1 MKQHIFKKNM
11 IISRFGK
18 KYTIELIDNDVA
30 TLRNTNNQTLQIAEV
45 NTLLIEYQ
53 LDQLVIEESNC
64 DLNIKLLTE
73 KEVSRIRQIETYM
86 QFLDMQPHPRS
97 EASIK
102 LCIETCAL
110 TLNQS
115 LPDQPSVSTIRR
127 MHKKW
132 IENNKQAYYCLKN
145 PTRMATTACNPR
157 ISHEMRLL
165 IDDIIH
171 SVYLVQNGP
180 KRSRCYK
187 QLERRHKEL
196 KLDCRMVSRSTF
208 YREVNKI
215 EESTV
220 IRFRQGSVAATKFN
234 RSATKLIELSS
245 LFERC
250 EMDAVHVKMHLV
262 DSDNNI
268 IGTPIIFFVMDVF
281 SRVILGMHISLAGAE
296 TTHAAISALR
306 HAILPKPIEKYHY
319 LENEWECHGSPM
331 KLYVDSGS
339 SFINANF
346 DALLSQLTISRI
358 NGPSRQSW
366 RRPYVERFNRT
377 FRGKLEGLPGYLGKK
392 VDGFEYNKPGKAYAT
407 LTLDEFERIVC
418 HLIVDEYHNEPHSGL
433 NNLTPMQMWQKHIA
447 FQPPYVPK
455 NVGIF
460 DIFLSHQVTGTIQ
473 QLKGL
478 QFQKQFFNSKELH
491 QLYIDLKNKL
501 KEQKDITDMKVKF
514 YVDKSDATEIMV
526 HNPLTHTVFKVQNTR
541 QSSYGKSFEELKAP
555 PAHFVPNDA
564 KSRIAKITLEAEK
577 RKRVAARDKVKSTQ
591 PGADALSFENGLQPE
606 DLNSMLSKRNN
617 VSHSAINLNHAP
629 APNTSTDKQVTRKP
643 KIKIYK
649 NTQD

>member
-11 IISRFGK
+11 VITRVGQAYK
-18 KYTIELIDNDVA
+18 IESLDNDVA
-30 TLRNTNNQTLQIAEV
+30 TLRHINNQVLQIAEI
-45 NTLLIEYQ
+45 NTLLMEYQ
-53 LDQLVIEESNC
+53 LDQLVIEEPNC
-64 DLNIKLLTE
+64 DLNIKLLTD
-73 KEVSRIRQIETYM
+73 KEVSEIKHIETYM
-86 QFLDMQPHPRS
+86 HFLDMQPKPSS
-97 EASIK
+97 EASIQ

-110 TLNQS
+110 TLKQA
-115 LPDQPSVSTIRR
+115 LTDQPSVSTIRR
-127 MHKKW
+127 MYKKW
-132 IENNKQAYYCLKN
+132 LENDKKALYCIKN
-145 PTRMATTACNPR
+145 ASKISTTACNPR

-171 SVYLVQNGP
+171 SEYLVLNGP
-180 KRSRCYK
+180 KRSVCYMR
-187 QLERRHKEL
+187 LLRRHKEL
-196 KLDCRMVSRSTF
+196 KLNCKMVSRSTF

-220 IRFRQGSVAATKFN
+220 IRYRQGSAAATKYN

-250 EMDAVHVKMHLV
+250 EMDAVHVKIYLV

-268 IGTPIIFFVMDVF
+268 VGTPIIFFVMDVF

-306 HAILPKPIEKYHY
+306 HAILPKPVEKYDY
-319 LENEWECHGSPM
+319 LEHEWECHGSPM

-358 NGPSRQSW
+358 NGPSKQAW
-366 RRPYVERFNRT
+366 RRPHVERFNKT

-407 LTLDEFERIVC
+407 LTLEEFEKIVC

-433 NNLTPMQMWQKHIA
+433 NNLTPMQVWQKHIA

-478 QFQKQFFNSKELH
+478 QFKKQFFNSNELR
-491 QLYIDLKNKL
+491 QLYIVLDNKT
-501 KEQKDITDMKVKF
+501 KGTKVQF
-514 YVDKSDATEIMV
+514 YVDESDATEIIV
-526 HNPLTHTVFKVQNTR
+526 HNPLTHSVFKVQNTR
-541 QSSYGKSFEELKAP
+541 KSSYGKSFEELKAQ

-564 KSRIAKITLEAEK
+564 KNRIAKITQEAEK
-577 RKRVAARDKVKSTQ
+577 RKRLAARDKVKSNQT
-591 PGADALSFENGLQPE
+591 GADALSFENGLQPE

-617 VSHSAINLNHAP
+617 VSHSAINLTDAP
-629 APNTSTDKQVTRKP
+629 SPYASTDKQVTRKP

-649 NTQD
+649 SIEEE